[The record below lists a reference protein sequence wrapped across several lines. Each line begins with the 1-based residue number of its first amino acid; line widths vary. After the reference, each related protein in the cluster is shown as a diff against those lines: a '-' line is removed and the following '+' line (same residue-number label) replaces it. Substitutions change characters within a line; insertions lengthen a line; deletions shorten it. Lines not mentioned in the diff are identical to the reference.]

1 MCALIIISASDSHF
15 PLSFKRHLNPD
26 RCALCSYYRRS
37 RFGDLNTV
45 RVFVGPDG
53 MTAGGG
59 SCSDGPSLACLRVEA
74 RFFYF
79 CPLNDFT
86 IAALVKI
93 LL

>member
-1 MCALIIISASDSHF
+1 M
-15 PLSFKRHLNPD
+15 
-26 RCALCSYYRRS
+26 
-37 RFGDLNTV
+37 

-86 IAALVKI
+86 IAALVKSFPSWLI
-93 LL
+93 